1 MGILRR
7 NSLEIP
13 QSQSSPGEQG
23 LNGKTKACSRDEVI
37 WVNDSSPSPVT
48 GLFMRTLLRPQMWLR
63 ALEAVQSL
71 PYMPFPKVQHAQ
83 APAHYS
89 ISRWNLPPVTL
100 PPQLTPSR
108 TSFFPGEQ
116 LFYQTHR
123 SGQSNPGSGRG
134 SEGIAQPSHTQSS
147 FHCKPGPWPQDTGSN
162 GHFQEAAKARGK
174 G

>member
-7 NSLEIP
+7 NPLEIP

-48 GLFMRTLLRPQMWLR
+48 GLFMRTLLRPQMWLK

-71 PYMPFPKVQHAQ
+71 SYMPFPKVQHAQ
-83 APAHYS
+83 APAHYC
-89 ISRWNLPPVTL
+89 ISQWNLPPVTL

-116 LFYQTHR
+116 LFYQIHR

-134 SEGIAQPSHTQSS
+134 SEGTAQPSPKQ
-147 FHCKPGPWPQDTGSN
+147 PERRLGPSPCQHQPPDC
-162 GHFQEAAKARGK
+162 
-174 G
+174 